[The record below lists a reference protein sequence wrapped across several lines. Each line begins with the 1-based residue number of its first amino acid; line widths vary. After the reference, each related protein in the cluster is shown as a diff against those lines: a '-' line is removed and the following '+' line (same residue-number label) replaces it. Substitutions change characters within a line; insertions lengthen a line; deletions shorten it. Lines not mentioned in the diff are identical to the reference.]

1 MATVTINGIEATPLS
16 EFVTLWQDIYISAY
30 GATVNV
36 DSETPQGQII
46 GLAALDFKEIDDVLI
61 DTFNAG
67 NIDTAVGVQI
77 DLLMANIGLK
87 RKAAINTQVDI
98 VVTGVPFSVIPAS
111 SRAGDNINNVFL
123 LDSQITLD
131 GSGQGVGVMT
141 AEIAGEIFVE
151 ANTLVRIID
160 AVSGW
165 ETVNNPTDGIT
176 GQAIETDAAARLR
189 YKQSL
194 GVNALSMLKAI
205 EANLLAITNV
215 DDARVFENFEDN
227 SQIIKNVLVEPHSIA
242 ASVLGGD
249 IQEIAETLA
258 FVKGTGVGFTGTTSF
273 NVVDFAN
280 NEVIEVSFFETTE
293 IEIEIDIEIR
303 TDSTFPADGVAQIK
317 KNLVDYFNGEFTG
330 SSGDNSGFGV
340 AENVIFSR
348 LFTPINAVSGFEVTL
363 LLIGRLGDT
372 LSPSDITIDL
382 NEKSLMLETNIN
394 LIQVKV

>member
-16 EFVTLWQDIYISAY
+16 EYVTLWQDIYISAY
-30 GATVNV
+30 GSTVNV

-46 GLAALDFKEIDDVLI
+46 GLAALDFSQIDDVLI

-77 DLLMANIGLK
+77 DLLMANIGLE

-98 VVTGVPFSVIPAS
+98 VVTGVPFAVIPAG

-131 GSGQGVGVMT
+131 GIGQGVGVMT
-141 AEIAGEIFVE
+141 AEIAGAIFVE

-176 GQAIETDAAARLR
+176 GQDIETDAAARLR

-215 DDARVFENFEDN
+215 DDARVFENFDDT
-227 SQIIKNVLVEPHSIA
+227 SKLIKNVLVAPHSIA

-258 FVKGTGVGFTGTTSF
+258 EVKGTGVGFTGTTSF

-280 NEVIEVSFFETTE
+280 NEVTEVSFFETTE
-293 IEIEIDIEIR
+293 IETEIALEIR

-372 LSPSDITIDL
+372 LSPSDIAIDL

>member
-16 EFVTLWQDIYISAY
+16 EYVTLWQDIYISAY
-30 GATVNV
+30 GSTVNV

-46 GLAALDFKEIDDVLI
+46 GLAALDFSQIDDVLI

-98 VVTGVPFSVIPAS
+98 TVTGVPFAVIPAG

-131 GSGQGVGVMT
+131 GVGQGVGVMT

-176 GQAIETDAAARLR
+176 GQDIETDAAARRR

-205 EANLLAITNV
+205 EAQLLAITNV
-215 DDARVFENFEDN
+215 DDARVFENFDDN
-227 SQIIKNVLVEPHSIA
+227 SKLIKNVLVQPHSIA

-258 FVKGTGVGFTGTTSF
+258 EVKGTGVGFTGTTVF

-280 NEVIEVSFFETTE
+280 NEVTEVSFFETTE
-293 IEIEIDIEIR
+293 IETEVDLEIR

-317 KNLVDYFNGEFTG
+317 KNIVDYFNGQFTG

-382 NEKSLMLETNIN
+382 NEKSLMLEANIN